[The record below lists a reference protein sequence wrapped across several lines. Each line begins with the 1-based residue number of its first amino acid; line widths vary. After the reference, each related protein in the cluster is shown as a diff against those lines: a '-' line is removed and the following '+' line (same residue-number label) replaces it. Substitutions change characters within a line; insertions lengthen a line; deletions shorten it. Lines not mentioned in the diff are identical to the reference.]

1 MGTDAHVLV
10 HGRDA
15 AVLADTARDVLDEL
29 ERRWSR
35 FLPDSEVSRLNAAA
49 GAPRVVSPETSA
61 LVARAVEGWEISH
74 GRFDP
79 TVLGDVV
86 RAGYDRSFE
95 RVPSVTSAGT
105 SDRRREC
112 AGIHV
117 DEQVDVVRL
126 PPRVGFDPGGIGKGY
141 AADRVVGKLMTAGAR
156 GACVNVGG
164 DVRVAGDAPDGR
176 SWVIGVEDPFTE
188 RPVDAVA
195 VAAGGVAT
203 TSRTKRRWTIDGRP
217 VHHVIDPATGRPAGR
232 EIASVTT
239 IAAESWLAEVFA
251 KGAFVAGM
259 HDGLGFLEHH
269 GVAGSFTD
277 ARGHR
282 VVTTTWSQ
290 FAVTGADA
298 DARLGAHLEHAAR

>member
-15 AVLADTARDVLDEL
+15 AMLADTARDELDEL

-35 FLPDSEVSRLNAAA
+35 FLPDSEVSRLNAAG

-61 LVARAVEGWEISH
+61 LVSRAVEGWEITH

-86 RAGYDRSFE
+86 RAGYDQSFE
-95 RVPSVTSAGT
+95 RVPAVTAPGI
-105 SDRRREC
+105 SDRRRGC

-126 PPRVGFDPGGIGKGY
+126 PAGVGFDPGGIGKGY
-141 AADRVVGKLMTAGAR
+141 AADRVVGRLMSRGAR

-164 DVRVAGDAPDGR
+164 DIRVVGVAPDGS
-176 SWVIGVEDPFTE
+176 SWVVDVVDPFTDC
-188 RPVDAVA
+188 PVDAVA
-195 VAAGGVAT
+195 VGAGGVAT
-203 TSRTKRRWTIDGRP
+203 TSRTKRRWMVDGRP
-217 VHHVIDPATGRPAGR
+217 AHHVIDPATGRPAAR
-232 EIASVTT
+232 ELASVTT

-259 HDGLGFLEHH
+259 RDGLSFLEHH

-277 ARGHR
+277 ARGRR

-290 FAVTGADA
+290 FTAGRIDA
-298 DARLGAHLEHAAR
+298 AARQDALVEDATY